1 MKALRVPVDKGK
13 KRKEDQ
19 GAASGDAIQEPPRKR
34 TPNAVKQAEPALPS
48 SHKKRGAKMSPYTIP
63 FVHYANPNHKA
74 KDQLDIAG
82 VSARAIGGE
91 MCATRETRLVPR
103 DNSRQFTI
111 VSSRLSSCLSDC
123 RHHL

>member
-34 TPNAVKQAEPALPS
+34 NPSVKQAEPAAAPS

-63 FVHYANPNHKA
+63 FVHYANPNQKA

-82 VSARAIGGE
+82 VSARCDWGG
-91 MCATRETRLVPR
+91 RLAR
-103 DNSRQFTI
+103 
-111 VSSRLSSCLSDC
+111 
-123 RHHL
+123 

>member
-34 TPNAVKQAEPALPS
+34 NPSVKQAEPAAPS

-63 FVHYANPNHKA
+63 FVHYANPNQKA

-82 VSARAIGGE
+82 VSARCDWGG
-91 MCATRETRLVPR
+91 RLAR
-103 DNSRQFTI
+103 
-111 VSSRLSSCLSDC
+111 
-123 RHHL
+123 